1 MRVFAVEKRLFKR
14 IRQLYKLHRA
24 QKTFG
29 ENHGVKHLKNEKV
42 DKSSKMC

>member
-1 MRVFAVEKRLFKR
+1 MRVFAVEKRLFER
-14 IRQLYKLHRA
+14 TRQLYKLLGT